1 MKFGLRNITRLLSNL
16 GNPQRNYP
24 SIHVAGSNGK
34 GTSAALIASALTA
47 SGYRT
52 GLYSSPHVLDFTE
65 RIRVDGRP
73 ISRRQL
79 AGILEVLRPEIVR
92 RRATFFEAATALAFE
107 HFRRSAIDVAVLEV
121 GLGGRLDATNVVR
134 PIVSVVTSIA
144 REHEA
149 ILGRGIVRIAREK
162 GGIIKPLVPVVVGDV
177 GRPAERVLRKIA
189 KHRSAPYYDLTS
201 ITTRIRE
208 ESLAGTRF
216 ALRGIDGMEGEYSL
230 RLVGK
235 QQVRNAALALRVL
248 AEVQRNGRFAIGNT
262 AVETAFSDYERLS
275 GLGAR
280 FQVLGRN
287 RKVIVDVA
295 HNPAAIRS
303 LVRTIERLSLPKVT
317 VVLGLMKD
325 KDLATI
331 ARWISRVASRV
342 VAVTP
347 RTERAL
353 EASAIVT
360 EMKRLGTPAIL
371 GGDVASGMRLA
382 IRRSRGMILV
392 TGSHFVVGEM
402 LAARWRKEYLT
413 INQ

>member
-34 GTSAALIASALTA
+34 GTSAALIASALSA

-79 AGILEVLRPEIVR
+79 ASILNVIRSDIVR
-92 RRATFFEAATALAFE
+92 HRATFFEAATALAFE
-107 HFRRSAIDVAVLEV
+107 HFRRCAVDVAVLEV

-134 PIVSVVTSIA
+134 PIVSVITSIA

-162 GGIIKPLVPVVVGDV
+162 GGIIKPRVPVVVGDV
-177 GRPAERVLRKIA
+177 GRPADRVLRRIA
-189 KHRSAPYYDLTS
+189 KQRSAPYYDLTGAS
-201 ITTRIRE
+201 TRIRE

-216 ALRGIDGMEGEYSL
+216 ALRGIDGMEGEYRL
-230 RLVGK
+230 GLVGK
-235 QQVRNAALALRVL
+235 HQVRNAVLALRVL
-248 AEVQRNGRFAIGNT
+248 AEVQRRSRFAIGTN
-262 AVETAFSDYERLS
+262 AVEKAFSDYERLS

-287 RKVIVDVA
+287 RKVILDVA

-303 LVRTIERLSLPKVT
+303 LVRTIERLSLPKVS
-317 VVLGLMKD
+317 VVLGLMQD

-342 VAVTP
+342 VAVRP

-353 EASAIVT
+353 EASAIVS
-360 EMKRLGTPAIL
+360 EMRRLGTPAIL

-382 IRRSRGMILV
+382 FRRSRGVILV